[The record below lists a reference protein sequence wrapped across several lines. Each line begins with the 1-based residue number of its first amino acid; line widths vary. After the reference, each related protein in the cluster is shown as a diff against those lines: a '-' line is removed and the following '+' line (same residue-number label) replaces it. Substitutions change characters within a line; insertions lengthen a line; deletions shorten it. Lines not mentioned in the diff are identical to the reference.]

1 MVDITKDEFWDS
13 KYEEISKKEENKIKG
28 FISKNKVII
37 ILLVSFGILMVINTV
52 LIYNFFKILETI
64 R

>member
-1 MVDITKDEFWDS
+1 MIDITKEKFWNY
-13 KYEEISKKEENKIKG
+13 KYEEISKKEENKIKE

-37 ILLVSFGILMVINTV
+37 TLLVSFGILMVINTV
-52 LIYNFFKILETI
+52 LIYNFFKILITI